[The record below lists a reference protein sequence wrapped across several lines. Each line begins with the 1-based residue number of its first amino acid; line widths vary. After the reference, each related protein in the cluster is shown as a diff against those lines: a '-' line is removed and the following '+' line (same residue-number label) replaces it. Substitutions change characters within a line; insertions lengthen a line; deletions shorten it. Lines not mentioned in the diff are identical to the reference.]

1 MLGMLFIPIILIAI
15 IVAILL
21 IAFSLYTVV
30 PADYAHV
37 VVQSGKTRVFSS
49 DEKYSKGSKYSS
61 DGKAAYFRIP
71 SFIPGFGMNV
81 HEMSLKILPINVP
94 DFKAFDIDRA
104 RFLCD
109 IMAYVAVTDPVEAA
123 KRFAGEMKEVEEQ
136 VSKVVQATTRDS
148 TTKKTVREIINDREG
163 IIAEIKEPLSK
174 AIANWGLALKDIEL
188 VEFKDADGTHVIA
201 DISSIIEEQIN
212 SEARQKN
219 AEQKKLARL
228 KEAIA
233 DEIAKK
239 REIERDEE
247 VSKREQQK
255 SKLVAEKEKLA
266 LAEQLEVTKVDKVK
280 NQEIEKEKARVLA
293 EQERVVARIDAEK
306 QKEVEAIIKEK
317 KRLEGEGD
325 RVRREEQAK
334 GEAAPVREV
343 GGAEADIILKKLQA
357 EAKGKDDLQKALNQ
371 FGDAAI
377 RALVAELIVE
387 KDKEV
392 GIAGAEA
399 LKYADLKVFAGGKD
413 SESGFD
419 LGQLVSS
426 MIVSNPDTARA
437 FLQRVGRP
445 NDLGFVEGF
454 AVGQYKPEDKRTPK
468 ETNKKE
474 KPTKTKR
481 DSIFKDAVK
490 DIPNDIDV
498 TINKEDSLKDIKEK
512 VKNSKKRKRM

>member
-1 MLGMLFIPIILIAI
+1 MLEAIFLPIVIIALIVLIIAI
-15 IVAILL
+15 I
-21 IAFSLYTVV
+21 FSLYKVV

-37 VVQSGKTRVFSS
+37 VVQRGKTRVFSS
-49 DEKYSKGSKYSS
+49 DKKYSGEGKYSS
-61 DGKAAYFRIP
+61 GGRAAYYRVP

-81 HEMSLKILPINVP
+81 HDMSLKILPINVP

-109 IMAYVAVTDPVEAA
+109 IMAYVAITDPVEAA
-123 KRFAGEMKEVEEQ
+123 KRFGGNLKEVEQQ

-163 IIAEIKEPLSK
+163 IIAEIKDPLSK
-174 AIANWGLALKDIEL
+174 AISNWGLSLKDIEL
-188 VEFKDADGTHVIA
+188 VEFKDTADSQVIA

-219 AEQKKLARL
+219 AEQKKMARL

-233 DEIAKK
+233 DEMARK

-247 VSKREQQK
+247 VSKREQQRD
-255 SKLVAEKEKLA
+255 KLVAEKEKAA

-293 EQERVVARIDAEK
+293 EQEKVVARINAE
-306 QKEVEAIIKEK
+306 QRKEVEEINKEQ

-325 RVRREEQAK
+325 RIRREEQAI
-334 GEAAPVREV
+334 GEAAPIRES
-343 GGAEADIILKKLQA
+343 GTAEADIILKKLQA

-399 LKYADLKVFAGGKD
+399 LKYADLKVFAGGSD
-413 SESGFD
+413 SEAGFD
-419 LGQLVSS
+419 MGQLVSS
-426 MIVSNPDTARA
+426 MLVSNPDTARA
-437 FLQRVGRP
+437 FLQRMGKP

-454 AVGQYKPEDKRTPK
+454 AVGQHIPEEKKIPSSTDKKSR
-468 ETNKKE
+468 KKRE
-474 KPTKTKR
+474 SSTDRLLEEMKAAVDPELVT
-481 DSIFKDAVK
+481 DAITGSAA
-490 DIPNDIDV
+490 D
-498 TINKEDSLKDIKEK
+498 
-512 VKNSKKRKRM
+512 KKRKAQKKKRM